1 MTENEIKEATLEDAI
16 YCAKAMA
23 CIEVC
28 EECRFYGLCHTWCDD
43 VYRIIIDALEEV
55 QAYRAIGTVE
65 DLQDMKNK
73 YQEAVIDWRQY
84 RKVGTI
90 EEFKALKEKNNEH
103 YSDTEELDGYG
114 YSCTNKTC
122 NEIIRNKVID
132 EFAEKLNTD
141 VESFVAEVDGVRADL
156 LTLDYFSEFVFEVAE
171 KLKGVQE

>member
-1 MTENEIKEATLEDAI
+1 MSMTENEAIKKIRMMPTALFDDEADKAKKMAI
-16 YCAKAMA
+16 Q
-23 CIEVC
+23 
-28 EECRFYGLCHTWCDD
+28 
-43 VYRIIIDALEEV
+43 ALEEV
-55 QAYRAIGTVE
+55 QSYRAIGTVE
-65 DLQDMKNK
+65 GYKRAIEVSKENYYLCAEYKAK
-73 YQEAVIDWRQY
+73 LKEYESI
-84 RKVGTI
+84 GTI

-122 NEIIRNKVID
+122 NERIRNKVID

-171 KLKGVQE
+171 KLKGVRND